1 MEAMIWIGLII
12 LFVVVE
18 IATVGLT
25 SIWFAGGALISLIL
39 CLCGVGLGWQIGVF
53 FVVSMI
59 LVAFTRPW
67 AMKYLKPHLI
77 RTNYEQAIGENVCLT
92 ETVDNQRG
100 TGTAV
105 YKGQE
110 WTARA
115 SEDGKRYE
123 GKGDP
128 RCDHVCHGKRT
139 DAAGSD
145 PAADRARG
153 RII

>member
-77 RTNYEQAIGENVCLT
+77 RTNYEPAIGENVCLT

-110 WTARA
+110 WTARSA
-115 SEDGKRYE
+115 DDAVTIQVGT
-123 GKGDP
+123 
-128 RCDHVCHGKRT
+128 HVRIKEV
-139 DAAGSD
+139 
-145 PAADRARG
+145 RG
-153 RII
+153 VKLIVEPIPDTEK

>member
-53 FVVSMI
+53 FVVSLV

-77 RTNYEQAIGENVCLT
+77 RTNYEQAIGENVSLRT
-92 ETVDNQRG
+92 KRQFSGTTKFG
-100 TGTAV
+100 TGTLP
-105 YKGQE
+105 GLFG
-110 WTARA
+110 RA
-115 SEDGKRYE
+115 ERF
-123 GKGDP
+123 
-128 RCDHVCHGKRT
+128 
-139 DAAGSD
+139 
-145 PAADRARG
+145 G
-153 RII
+153 RPC